1 MSKTPAPDHR
11 DFFDRTLAVNDY
23 VVYPSHNIMM
33 VGTVT
38 RLTPKMVLVKALG
51 SSSWRKESRKYSQE
65 LVQVSGPEV
74 TMYVLK
80 KSANK

>member
-11 DFFDRTLAVNDY
+11 DFFDRPLAVNDY

-38 RLTPKMVLVKALG
+38 RLTPKMALVKALG
-51 SSSWRKESRKYSQE
+51 SSPWRKESRKYSQE
-65 LVQVSGPEV
+65 LVQVAGPEV

-80 KSANK
+80 KTATK

>member
-1 MSKTPAPDHR
+1 MSTTPAPDHR
-11 DFFDRTLAVNDY
+11 DFFDRPLAVNDY

-33 VGTVT
+33 VGTVI

-51 SSSWRKESRKYSQE
+51 SGWRRESRKYSQE

-80 KSANK
+80 KTATK

>member
-1 MSKTPAPDHR
+1 MSTTPAPDHR

-51 SSSWRKESRKYSQE
+51 SGPWRKESRKYPQE

-80 KSANK
+80 KTATK